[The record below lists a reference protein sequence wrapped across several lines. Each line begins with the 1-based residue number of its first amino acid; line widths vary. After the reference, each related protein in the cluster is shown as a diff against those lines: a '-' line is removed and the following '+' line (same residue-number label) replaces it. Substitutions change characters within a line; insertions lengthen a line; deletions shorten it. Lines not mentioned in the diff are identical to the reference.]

1 MHIAICDDNIA
12 DRKQTERL
20 MKREAD
26 RMISMGDTMYIDS
39 FGNSEALLKTP
50 MQYDA
55 FLIDIRNTE
64 GVTSADVLFALRSK
78 GVSAP
83 ICIIYPRQDESF
95 FDRKEQ
101 DIKYPSETLFLGKPL
116 RPAELHETILKLKRL
131 ALNLSPSIEL
141 RGEFETNYVSEDEI
155 ISVSQYGIKAKVT
168 LTENR
173 EKIISGDAYTLFME
187 ITKEHDMFVMPSL
200 NTVINLDYADHIHFG
215 TIYLTNGQKFRC
227 HRKVL
232 AYVKH
237 YLSGSAAD

>member
-26 RMISMGDTMYIDS
+26 RMISSGDPMYIDS

-64 GVTSADVLFALRSK
+64 GVTSADVLFALRKK
-78 GVSAP
+78 GVSSP
-83 ICIIYPRQDESF
+83 ICIIYPREDDSF
-95 FDRKEQ
+95 FDRKDQ
-101 DIKYPSETLFLGKPL
+101 DIKYPTETLFLGKPL
-116 RPAELHETILKLKRL
+116 RPAELHETLLKLKRL
-131 ALNLSPSIEL
+131 AGSLAPSIEL
-141 RGEFETNYVSEDEI
+141 RGEFETNYVSEEEI
-155 ISVSQYGIKAKVT
+155 ISVSPYGNKARVT

-173 EKIISGDAYTLFME
+173 EKIINGDAYTLFME

-200 NTVINLDYADHIHFG
+200 NTVINLDYVDHIRFG

-237 YLSGSAAD
+237 YLSGAAH